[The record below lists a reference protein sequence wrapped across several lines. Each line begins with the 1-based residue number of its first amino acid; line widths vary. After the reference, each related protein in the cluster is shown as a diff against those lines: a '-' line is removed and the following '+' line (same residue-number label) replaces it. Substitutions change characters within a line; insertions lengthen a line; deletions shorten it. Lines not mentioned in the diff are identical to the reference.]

1 MGMATAVF
9 KIPEYKAVNIFGK
22 EVSISDHEPLHAE
35 YVIIPN
41 TEFTTFCS
49 SNPSQNY
56 GKNCE
61 VQVEQTGQPRATN
74 TKPNFFEVID
84 ALSDGFKT
92 GAFSSLG
99 AVDENVG
106 KVTTLAMNGI
116 DLVKN
121 IADAV

>member
-1 MGMATAVF
+1 MF
-9 KIPEYKAVNIFGK
+9 
-22 EVSISDHEPLHAE
+22 IS
-35 YVIIPN
+35 V
-41 TEFTTFCS
+41 TTFCS
-49 SNPSQNY
+49 SNPCQNDGICVNSIDDYTCKCRSKNY

-99 AVDENVG
+99 EVDENVG

-121 IADAV
+121 IADAVKNSVKIQK